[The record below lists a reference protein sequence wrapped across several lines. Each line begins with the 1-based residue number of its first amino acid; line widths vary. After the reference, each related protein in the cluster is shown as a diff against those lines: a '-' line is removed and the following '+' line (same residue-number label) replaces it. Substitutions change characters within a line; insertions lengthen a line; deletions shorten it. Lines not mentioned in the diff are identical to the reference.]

1 MDSESVVQAK
11 GTGFPGP
18 NYQLLEAYLGMP
30 LVAHKDLARLIR
42 IAIQSKA
49 SPTELPDICCVI
61 FEVDQNSN
69 TASRAATLVLHTRR
83 ARRAQRRL
91 AHLTEHKANLIGV
104 YPTLDNPVAIFE
116 LETPAADYVQRNVL
130 PSFGSSL
137 SASIKRLLAVLTR
150 TDPGLSGIGLVIRF
164 R

>member
-11 GTGFPGP
+11 GIGFRGR

-30 LVAHKDLARLIR
+30 LIANRDLARLIR
-42 IAIQSKA
+42 IARQGKA
-49 SPTELPDICCVI
+49 NPTELPDLCCVI
-61 FEVDQNSN
+61 FEVGQNGN
-69 TASRAATLVLHTRR
+69 IASRAATLVLHMWR
-83 ARRAQRRL
+83 ARLARRRL
-91 AHLTEHKANLIGV
+91 THLTEHKANLIGI
-104 YPTLDNPVAIFE
+104 YPTLENPVAIFE

-137 SASIKRLLAVLTR
+137 SASVKRLLAALIR
-150 TDPGLSGIGLVIRF
+150 TDPGLSGIGLVVRF